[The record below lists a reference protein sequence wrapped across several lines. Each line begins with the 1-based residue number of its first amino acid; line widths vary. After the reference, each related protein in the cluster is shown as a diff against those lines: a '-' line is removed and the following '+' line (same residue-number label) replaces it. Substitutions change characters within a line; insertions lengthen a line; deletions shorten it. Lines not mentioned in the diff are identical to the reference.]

1 MKKLAFVLALILILA
16 LAAPAMAAEV
26 VNVYNWGDY
35 ICPEAIEMFT
45 KETGI
50 EVNYMYFTSN
60 EDMLVKIR
68 TDVGAFDVVFPS
80 DYCIERLIKE
90 NLLAEIDYDQL
101 PNYKSIDEQFRDL
114 PYDPMGAH
122 SVPYMWGT
130 VGILYDTTKVD
141 GEITSWS
148 ALFDEKYKGEVLMY
162 DSLRDTFGLALRYL
176 GYSVNTN
183 DPVALQAAAQLL
195 IKQKKDGIVKAY
207 QDDNIKVAMA
217 AGEATLAVNYSGD
230 ALNAMDQNEDLEY
243 VVPEEGSNIW
253 VDGMVVPASAKN
265 YDNAM
270 KFIDFMCRP
279 DIARLNCEYIWYSSP
294 NADAIALMGEDYLD
308 NEDINPSEE
317 IKANCEFFHDINDV
331 ITIYST
337 LWDQVKNAK

>member
-1 MKKLAFVLALILILA
+1 MKKVALVLALILCCA

-35 ICPEAIEMFT
+35 ICPEALELFT
-45 KETGI
+45 QETGI
-50 EVNYMYFTSN
+50 NVNYMYFTTN
-60 EDMLVKIR
+60 EDMMVKIR

-80 DYCIERLIKE
+80 DYCIERLIAE
-90 NLLAEIDYDQL
+90 GLLAEIDYSQI
-101 PNYKSIDEQFRDL
+101 PNYKSIDEQFKDL
-114 PYDPMGAH
+114 PYDPMGVH

-141 GEITSWS
+141 GEITSWG
-148 ALFDEKYKGEVLMY
+148 ALFDEKYKGEVIMY
-162 DSLRDTFGLALRYL
+162 DSIRDTFGLALKYL
-176 GYSVNTN
+176 GYSMNTS
-183 DPVALQAAAQLL
+183 DPVALNAATQLL

-207 QDDNIKVAMA
+207 QGDEIKVAMA
-217 AGEATLAVNYSGD
+217 AGEATMAVNYSGD
-230 ALNAMDQNEDLEY
+230 ALNAMSQNENLEY

-279 DIARLNCEYIWYSSP
+279 DIAQLNCEYIWYSSP
-294 NADAIALMGEDYLD
+294 NADAIELMGADYID
-308 NEDINPSEE
+308 DEDINPPDE
-317 IKANCEFFHDINDV
+317 IKDNCEFFHDINDV
-331 ITIYST
+331 IAIYTT
-337 LWDQVKNAK
+337 LWTQVKNAK